1 MAVQRLPDPG
11 LMPTSQEAGGTVH
24 SNALAQTA
32 PGSMPGF
39 EGGLMT
45 YPVSTDSPGPMSGNQ
60 DDRRPVDP
68 SGAMSGSQDSP
79 FPQAASF
86 AQSDNEDSN
95 AARWKKTPSS
105 S

>member
-39 EGGLMT
+39 DGGLMT

-60 DDRRPVDP
+60 DDRRPVDRDQE
-68 SGAMSGSQDSP
+68 G
-79 FPQAASF
+79 
-86 AQSDNEDSN
+86 
-95 AARWKKTPSS
+95 
-105 S
+105 